1 MKKIILISTILFLLS
16 GCTINYNISLEDN
29 QIKEKITSK
38 INYKKLDSDEL
49 SSLQGLEEWGI
60 YSFKGDTITMHDT
73 SVTYKGKKAN
83 INIEYD
89 YDTDNFINAYL
100 PNTCFDNYIYLNEE
114 DYYYI
119 ELSGKFGCMYADETN
134 ITITTNNIVED
145 TNAKVKNNKY
155 IWTINNS
162 NKDNTN
168 IYIKI
173 SKEQNKSTSGIL
185 KGFKTFS
192 MIALI
197 ILIIKVALLYKIIK
211 NK

>member
-29 QIKEKITSK
+29 QIKEKVTSK
-38 INYKKLDSDEL
+38 FNYKKLDSDSL

-60 YSFKGDTITMHDT
+60 YAFKGDTITMHDT
-73 SVTYKGKKAN
+73 TVKYKRKKAN

-119 ELSGKFGCMYADETN
+119 ELTGKFGCMYADEIN
-134 ITITTNNIVED
+134 ISLTTNNIVED
-145 TNAKVKNNKY
+145 TNAKIKNNKY
-155 IWTINNS
+155 IWTINNA

-173 SKEQNKSTSGIL
+173 SKEQTKSQSKFL

-192 MIALI
+192 L
-197 ILIIKVALLYKIIK
+197 VALVVLTLIAAFLYKTIK